1 MTGLS
6 RTIALAALAA
16 LALTETA
23 EALPSGGAGRLRDLA
38 QGATTIRD
46 GAFATPTRG
55 FTVFCQNYADQCVL
69 DGKDGKVALDE
80 ARMREL
86 AEVNDEVNRRILPDP
101 VGRDFDNWSL
111 YSWVGHCNEFAIQ
124 KRKELVDRGW
134 PVSAL
139 SLAVV
144 HTKYDQGDVLHLVLS
159 VRTDQGDLVLDN
171 LRKTVVPWNKTGYG
185 FVMRQSK
192 IHPRLW
198 VKVEGAEPPT
208 PAPAIVQAQALA
220 PTPATTL
227 APAATSAPTS
237 ERDPAQ
243 ERQPDES
250 I

>member
-6 RTIALAALAA
+6 RTIVFAALTA
-16 LALTETA
+16 LALTQTA
-23 EALPSGGAGRLRDLA
+23 LALPSGGAGRLRDLA

-55 FTVFCQNYADQCVL
+55 FTIFCANYADQCVL
-69 DGKDGKVALDE
+69 DGKDGKVVLDE
-80 ARMREL
+80 TRMREL

-124 KRKELVDRGW
+124 KRKELLDRGW
-134 PVSAL
+134 PIQAL

-144 HTKYDQGDVLHLVLS
+144 HTKYDQGDILHLVLS
-159 VRTDQGDLVLDN
+159 VRTDKGDLVLDN

-198 VKVEGAEPPT
+198 VKVDGTEPPA
-208 PAPAIVQAQALA
+208 PAPTPAIVQAQVQAPPPAPVA
-220 PTPATTL
+220 PTP
-227 APAATSAPTS
+227 
-237 ERDPAQ
+237 ERDPAPEPQ
-243 ERQPDES
+243 SDAN